1 MASELTEEL
10 VATIAAQ
17 LHETQDEP
25 IEQIRRSVAAIGA
38 ERCAALVRCALRL
51 EQLGG
56 LFRNDGQR
64 RTPGGVYFALVR
76 GVVNRRQYRQIWHNL
91 KQTKAAGDES
101 AASIHSQ
108 DGAGFVMR
116 RDSII
121 IGPVSNVVNAT
132 VETRPY
138 NESKSPRRA

>member
-10 VATIAAQ
+10 VKTIAAQ
-17 LHETQDEP
+17 LGETQDGP

-91 KQTKAAGDES
+91 KQTEAAGDES

-108 DGAGFVMR
+108 DVEGFVME
-116 RDSII
+116 RDTSI
-121 IGPVSNVVNAT
+121 IGPSLTVVN
-132 VETRPY
+132 VMEKTRPY